1 MSLSNRQNLMT
12 KPSKIE
18 QKSQLNQIIN
28 KYGVKDLMKINTFQT
43 LDTTLKNSDIKNNTI
58 QAQEQRASTNEV
70 NQRTTTITCVGNARQ
85 NDEFPVLDDFSLLE
99 DDESN
104 EEVNEVEF
112 SSPKSKQ
119 FSTVNNREKEEDL
132 NKLVNTKVIQEDNE
146 VKNTCEEQDEKL
158 IDEGECKK
166 SIKFNEAIE
175 DEDIL
180 EAVDDAEIC
189 GGNISEYNDDI
200 MIKKQNIDN
209 KNNTKEINGDKI
221 NRNIFEEEEEDEI
234 MNNVESGD
242 NDVVVLN
249 TEEEEVKSISS
260 KEDDIKVIEETSKKE
275 ENDDKNINGVENP
288 EVIVV
293 EDDEI
298 IVDFVKINKEE
309 SVLDEEENV
318 LIEKQME
325 KRFQESFI
333 DANLEFGNMSI
344 EEKVAEIVLKHS
356 NMEYAKLASTESTL
370 ERINQSMQLIKM
382 DGQEKDIFV
391 ECVLKI
397 VQCASV
403 EEKVIV
409 PPLPITNSL
418 EGEGR
423 NI

>member
-1 MSLSNRQNLMT
+1 MIESSSSSPKNTQKEDGNT
-12 KPSKIE
+12 PKPVDCIE
-18 QKSQLNQIIN
+18 
-28 KYGVKDLMKINTFQT
+28 
-43 LDTTLKNSDIKNNTI
+43 
-58 QAQEQRASTNEV
+58 
-70 NQRTTTITCVGNARQ
+70 
-85 NDEFPVLDDFSLLE
+85 LLE
-99 DDESN
+99 DDENDSVGVVAEDIQQIGEEN
-104 EEVNEVEF
+104 EGEE
-112 SSPKSKQ
+112 
-119 FSTVNNREKEEDL
+119 EKEE
-132 NKLVNTKVIQEDNE
+132 NE
-146 VKNTCEEQDEKL
+146 ER
-158 IDEGECKK
+158 EG
-166 SIKFNEAIE
+166 
-175 DEDIL
+175 
-180 EAVDDAEIC
+180 
-189 GGNISEYNDDI
+189 
-200 MIKKQNIDN
+200 
-209 KNNTKEINGDKI
+209 
-221 NRNIFEEEEEDEI
+221 EEEE
-234 MNNVESGD
+234 
-242 NDVVVLN
+242 
-249 TEEEEVKSISS
+249 
-260 KEDDIKVIEETSKKE
+260 EDDIKVIEETSKKE

-288 EVIVV
+288 EVIV